1 MKKLDTILQTVA
13 TPGFP
18 QCWVTI
24 TCKQKDAP
32 SSSTIKTDIWKKVW
46 AGYVPP
52 KMKNFAWRALH
63 NALPVSRNLAQRKMD
78 VDCVCKRCGKGEE
91 NVTHLLLECREVK
104 RMWYVSPLRLIVE
117 CREGES
123 FRDWVEKMLK
133 QNCWGGG
140 GLLKGYGRGQ
150 FVSRVGEQWKC
161 FGAIV
166 RDEMGDVLVAM
177 TDVVKGEFSVEIC
190 EALAVRRGLQIAI
203 KAGFKALVVE
213 SDCLCVVE
221 AIRRK
226 RKHHSHLGLILNDI
240 FALMEMCSPVSMS
253 HVRRTGN
260 GAAHS
265 LVKMSFEW
273 GELRVWL
280 EDAPHQ
286 EEEDSI
292 GGPCGLG
299 GGCLSLRHTT
309 LVCASTIGLL
319 RVCDSAHEATP
330 DTRLA
335 VADLPPLPLI
345 EMRD

>member
-1 MKKLDTILQTVA
+1 MLRRHQQQKLTFEKEIWPRGRWMWIVYARGVA
-13 TPGFP
+13 
-18 QCWVTI
+18 
-24 TCKQKDAP
+24 
-32 SSSTIKTDIWKKVW
+32 
-46 AGYVPP
+46 
-52 KMKNFAWRALH
+52 
-63 NALPVSRNLAQRKMD
+63 
-78 VDCVCKRCGKGEE
+78 KGEE

-104 RMWYVSPLRLIVE
+104 RIWYVSPLRLIVE

-133 QNCWGGG
+133 VCNNGDWWDLFWGLCWSIW
-140 GLLKGYGRGQ
+140 LARNEGY
-150 FVSRVGEQWKC
+150 FSNTWKKVGWWLSKTVGVV
-161 FGAIV
+161 GAY
-166 RDEMGDVLVAM
+166 RKAM
-177 TDVVKGEFSVEIC
+177 EGVNLS
-190 EALAVRRGLQIAI
+190 RGLASSGNVLWICPTSGVKKLNTDAAMR
-203 KAGFKALVVE
+203 KDGFKALVVE

-265 LVKMSFEW
+265 LAKMSFEW

-286 EEEDSI
+286 VLQIVEEDMRGS
-292 GGPCGLG
+292 GGPGGLG
-299 GGCLSLRHTT
+299 GGCSSLRHTT